1 MKLWKIVKNNYETY
15 RKSNLQIKQSFVL
28 QDKTKLMLTIKC
40 IKPRIRCNYL
50 ELKDRDENFY
60 AELISFKRSVAPPS
74 GF

>member
-1 MKLWKIVKNNYETY
+1 MKLKENQIFKNN
-15 RKSNLQIKQSFVL
+15 KKKHSFVL

-60 AELISFKRSVAPPS
+60 AELIAFKRSVAPPS
-74 GF
+74 RF